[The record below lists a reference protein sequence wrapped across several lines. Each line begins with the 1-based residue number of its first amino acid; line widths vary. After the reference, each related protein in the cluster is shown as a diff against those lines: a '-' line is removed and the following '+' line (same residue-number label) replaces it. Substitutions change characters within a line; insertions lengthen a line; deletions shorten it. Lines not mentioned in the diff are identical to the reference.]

1 MEKQQQQ
8 QQQQEGANGAES
20 SEPKKGDQYE
30 SDFYTTGRIGR
41 RNALPDILGNNYTTT
56 KTSDLP
62 LKFSA
67 LTTNGEL
74 LFQISSSFILYFIF
88 LDTPNQPGP
97 SGSQPPTNPNP
108 N

>member
-8 QQQQEGANGAES
+8 QESANGGES
-20 SEPKKGDQYE
+20 TEPKKGDQYE

-67 LTTNGEL
+67 LTTNGKNCY
-74 LFQISSSFILYFIF
+74 Q
-88 LDTPNQPGP
+88 
-97 SGSQPPTNPNP
+97 
-108 N
+108 